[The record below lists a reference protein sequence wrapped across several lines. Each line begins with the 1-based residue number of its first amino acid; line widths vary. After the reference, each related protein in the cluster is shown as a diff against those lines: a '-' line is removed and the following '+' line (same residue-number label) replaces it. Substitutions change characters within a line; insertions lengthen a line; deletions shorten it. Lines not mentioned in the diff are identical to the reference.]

1 MADPGQSYQLSR
13 AHSEG
18 KVVLIDFTAS
28 WCGPCKMIA
37 PILEKLAADAD
48 PSKIEFYKVDID
60 VDAMHEVVQK
70 ENITSVS

>member
-1 MADPGQSYQLSR
+1 
-13 AHSEG
+13 
-18 KVVLIDFTAS
+18 
-28 WCGPCKMIA
+28 MIA